1 MNSDVGPVIVLPGWI
16 ISNPAIPHSAFRLYA
31 VIALRL
37 ALHGTEGTPSRETLA
52 ADMATSLDTV
62 DRYTRILVKAG
73 ALALTKTPG
82 RKNEITVC
90 LCHPRQSQLKHNY
103 PEAITPDAATHTGG
117 GLRLNVEGTAP
128 WMLKKTSDG
137 SRKQPSKPLYI
148 RENKEY
154 VGSSTSTSVIT
165 STSASTS
172 TSTST
177 SASIARAARPLPRFV
192 EAWDRYPNHQQ
203 RPRAQQQWLKM
214 GVEDNGDLWSAVRDG
229 VDYWAKYWDA
239 SATQSRFI
247 PLFCH
252 WLDRQQ
258 YEDRPS
264 DEPALSP
271 QSRGILL
278 ARKAFLAEPN
288 K

>member
-1 MNSDVGPVIVLPGWI
+1 MTSDVGPVVVMPGWV
-16 ISNPAIPHSAFRLYA
+16 ISNPDIPHPAFRLYA

-37 ALHGTEGTPSRETLA
+37 AMHGTEGVPSRATLA
-52 ADMATSLDTV
+52 ADLGTSLDTV

-73 ALALTKTPG
+73 ALALTKSAG
-82 RKNEITVC
+82 RTNAITIC
-90 LCHPRQSQLKHNY
+90 LCHPQQSRLEHNY
-103 PEAITPDAATHTGG
+103 PEAITPAPATHTSG
-117 GLRLNVEGTAP
+117 GLRLNVKETAP
-128 WMLKKTSDG
+128 WILKEGSAG
-137 SRKQPSKPLYI
+137 SRKPPQDLSI
-148 RENKEY
+148 RENREY
-154 VGSSTSTSVIT
+154 VASSTSI
-165 STSASTS
+165 
-172 TSTST
+172 
-177 SASIARAARPLPRFV
+177 SASIARAARPMPRFA

-214 GVEDNGDLWSAVRDG
+214 GVEGNGDLWTAVRDG
-229 VDYWAKYWDA
+229 VDHWAKYWDA
-239 SATQSRFI
+239 SATQSQYI

-258 YEDRPS
+258 YDDRPFV
-264 DEPALSP
+264 EPPLSK